1 MYLEDKKKELVKMQ
15 KFTSDEISIMYFS
28 VKEQEKEWRRVLINA
43 NIAGNIEQ
51 AKIAR
56 NKMTEMQNILDKL
69 FVRN

>member
-1 MYLEDKKKELVKMQ
+1 MQ

-51 AKIAR
+51 GKIAR

-69 FVRN
+69 FVRNWK

>member
-1 MYLEDKKKELVKMQ
+1 MQ

-69 FVRN
+69 FIRNWK

>member
-1 MYLEDKKKELVKMQ
+1 MQ